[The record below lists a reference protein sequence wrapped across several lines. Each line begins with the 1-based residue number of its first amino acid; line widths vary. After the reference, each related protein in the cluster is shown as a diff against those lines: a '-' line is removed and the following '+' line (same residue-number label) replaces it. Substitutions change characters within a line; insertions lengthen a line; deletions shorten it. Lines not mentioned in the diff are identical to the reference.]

1 MCVSQGGGTVVCRV
15 LYLLCQTV
23 EIIHPKNYFILFL
36 SMYYMCPDYF
46 FLFMVHM
53 VMKNMEIS
61 GKWNVFQKDN
71 KKANVHYSL
80 FQVEDNHL
88 VSEVILNKQI
98 LDLYLY
104 SLPFIPSHLADNI
117 SIIIFNE
124 FLHPCVFCVSHLFL
138 TVSHL
143 LTWKAT
149 RLHWVLFVFHFP
161 SSFSLQVSWMHFLL
175 KTFWALHQYKNTFL
189 SKN

>member
-1 MCVSQGGGTVVCRV
+1 MSRLFFSFHGSHGHEKHGNIRKNETFFKK
-15 LYLLCQTV
+15 
-23 EIIHPKNYFILFL
+23 IIK
-36 SMYYMCPDYF
+36 
-46 FLFMVHM
+46 
-53 VMKNMEIS
+53 
-61 GKWNVFQKDN
+61 

-175 KTFWALHQYKNTFL
+175 KTF
-189 SKN
+189 